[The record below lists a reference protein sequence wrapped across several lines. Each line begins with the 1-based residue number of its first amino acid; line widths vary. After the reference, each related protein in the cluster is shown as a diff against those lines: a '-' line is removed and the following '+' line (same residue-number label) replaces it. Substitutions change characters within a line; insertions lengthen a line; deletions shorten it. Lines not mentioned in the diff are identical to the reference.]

1 MFDNVNTDEEID
13 VTKSGVFPRAVIEPP
28 AQREA
33 PPPPPSHLP
42 ESKGEGATTGR
53 IRIVMTEGEDESADR
68 DEDAAT
74 GK

>member
-1 MFDNVNTDEEID
+1 MSDNLSTDEEID

-28 AQREA
+28 ARREA
-33 PPPPPSHLP
+33 PPPPNHLP

-53 IRIVMTEGEDESADR
+53 IRIAMTEGEDKSADR
-68 DEDAAT
+68 DEDAAA